1 MNGSPDTTAASLA
14 KAGVGTAAPSQR
26 LLRLGAGL
34 FITFSPLAVWGLM
47 NLALGSDFVEKN
59 SWRVHLDPV
68 QIRIWLLIAAGLLE
82 LVAVFLS
89 AQDGSEA
96 ARFGCDRFADRYG
109 IIDFARGVLL
119 GADQSADFQRDVAN
133 KQKQKR
139 RRDAGATNPSV
150 KVEGYLM
157 ADSVCSKAW

>member
-1 MNGSPDTTAASLA
+1 MKPATRCAGLHRNAMSMNGSTDTTAPSLV

-34 FITFSPLAVWGLM
+34 FITFTPLAVWGLM

-82 LVAVFLS
+82 LIAVFVLRKTDQKPRDLVAVLS
-89 AQDGSEA
+89 LIDTGLSILLAVFFWAQIS
-96 ARFGCDRFADRYG
+96 
-109 IIDFARGVLL
+109 LL
-119 GADQSADFQRDVAN
+119 IF
-133 KQKQKR
+133 
-139 RRDAGATNPSV
+139 GAT
-150 KVEGYLM
+150 
-157 ADSVCSKAW
+157 

>member
-1 MNGSPDTTAASLA
+1 MSMNGSTEITAASLA
-14 KAGVGTAAPSQR
+14 KAGVGTPAPSQR

-82 LVAVFLS
+82 LIAVFVLRKTDQKPRDLVAIVSLIDTGLS
-89 AQDGSEA
+89 ILLAVFFWAQIS
-96 ARFGCDRFADRYG
+96 
-109 IIDFARGVLL
+109 LL
-119 GADQSADFQRDVAN
+119 IF
-133 KQKQKR
+133 
-139 RRDAGATNPSV
+139 GAT
-150 KVEGYLM
+150 
-157 ADSVCSKAW
+157 

>member
-1 MNGSPDTTAASLA
+1 MNGSTEITAASLA

-82 LVAVFLS
+82 LIAVFVLRKTDQKPRDLVAIVSLIDTGLS
-89 AQDGSEA
+89 ILLAVFFWAQIS
-96 ARFGCDRFADRYG
+96 
-109 IIDFARGVLL
+109 LL
-119 GADQSADFQRDVAN
+119 IFSA
-133 KQKQKR
+133 
-139 RRDAGATNPSV
+139 T
-150 KVEGYLM
+150 
-157 ADSVCSKAW
+157 